1 MADVNRL
8 RRIKRSCQKMRSCR
22 RLGVLRAVVIPS
34 EPPDRS
40 SRLRNDL
47 PVTPREGSKTARW
60 CFGLASPLA
69 VTVKPLLMADIS
81 PERPSTPPKGTPVT
95 SPNGTGADISSVV
108 ENIAKATQLSE
119 KLNTV
124 SSSSYSA
131 SEKHSSSSQML
142 KSSTT
147 AASSSGSLL
156 NKKSQLLHHSLASSQ
171 QQTQQQQKEEQQQL
185 FQQEN
190 RSTTNYS
197 RSVSVSSSSSST
209 DSRLKTISSQRGYT
223 VDCGTP
229 EASDEGRVRESTPSE
244 VRFEQKRVTSSAK
257 SKLVADGV
265 TAEKSATTNKELKRL
280 QAGDITFQEKQHSQA
295 MKARMEGEGFSAE
308 KIAAVKQD
316 QKQLKMGDT
325 LHQQQ
330 KTAAASASKMS
341 TEDYTAEEISMA
353 KKEERQMYTQGV
365 LQQEKSAASSASS
378 KVFISSKGVS
388 KSSASHQTVKH
399 MDYSSGGSSCASPIV
414 TSPTQEMF
422 SSGLPPLPS
431 NQRLAVGQGLAD
443 ELDTLRSPLSQTE
456 VDKAIS
462 RFASR
467 MALCV
472 EQLKTATEDEAVE
485 LLATMS
491 VIIRK
496 AWAVPTYGHD
506 LGFTMCNILRTNGGL
521 DVILK
526 NCSSGS
532 EELQFAS
539 ARLLEQCLSTE
550 NRSYVV
556 EHGLEPVVKVAC
568 LCSFNNQG
576 AYSRVGT
583 GILCHLFKH
592 SESTCSELI
601 RLGALKS
608 ILYDCRTSDVET
620 LRHCASALAN
630 LSLYGGPENHQA
642 MIKHKAPMWLFPLAF
657 NLDDNIK
664 YYACLAIAALV
675 ANKEIEA
682 AVMKS
687 GTLDLVEPFV
697 TSHHPEEF
705 AKSHVAHVHG
715 QSKDWLLRFV
725 PVLDSNREEARS
737 LAAFHFAM
745 EAGIKKRQGNTSVFA
760 EIGAL
765 EALRKVASSP
775 NAIASK
781 FAAQALQLIGEE
793 VPHKL
798 SQQVPLWTVED
809 VKEWV
814 KQIGFTNYAS
824 EFVSSRVD
832 GDLLL
837 QLDEPMLKED
847 IGIKNGILRR
857 RFLRELSQ
865 LKRMADYS
873 SVDTTNVNQILQS
886 LGSDFSQYT
895 YRMLQSGVDMDSLKM
910 LNDDQLFKECG
921 IDNSIHR
928 LRIGQA
934 IRGLNQCADEAD
946 EIERNKSLDVFVSYR
961 RSNGSQLASL
971 LKVHLQLRGFSV
983 FIDVERLEAGKFD
996 NNLLN
1001 SIRQAKHFLLVLTPN
1016 ALDRCVGDN
1025 DRKDWVHREIVEA
1038 LQSQCNIIPILDNFQ
1053 WPESE
1058 VLPEDM
1064 RAVCYFNGVRWIHD
1078 YQDACVDKLER
1089 FMRGEMNVRS
1099 DGPLGR
1105 YVGMGGPGTP
1115 GTPSTMASCRAAV
1128 YQRSASNDSTKGS
1141 TGSDRESSNGR
1152 APTEQPQAQL
1162 PAQPHC

>member
-1 MADVNRL
+1 MGRSRSRKVASVQFRKDTAIY
-8 RRIKRSCQKMRSCR
+8 RRHS
-22 RLGVLRAVVIPS
+22 
-34 EPPDRS
+34 
-40 SRLRNDL
+40 
-47 PVTPREGSKTARW
+47 
-60 CFGLASPLA
+60 
-69 VTVKPLLMADIS
+69 MADIS
-81 PERPSTPPKGTPVT
+81 PERPSTPTKGTPVT
-95 SPNGTGADISSVV
+95 SPNGTSADISSVV

-171 QQTQQQQKEEQQQL
+171 QQTQQQQKEEQQQV

-223 VDCGTP
+223 VDCSVP
-229 EASDEGRVRESTPSE
+229 EASEEGRVRESTPSE

-308 KIAAVKQD
+308 KMAAVKQD

-378 KVFISSKGVS
+378 KVFVSSKGVS

-414 TSPTQEMF
+414 TSPTQDMF
-422 SSGLPPLPS
+422 SSGLPPLPT
-431 NQRLAVGQGLAD
+431 NQRPAVGQGLAD
-443 ELDTLRSPLSQTE
+443 ELDTLRSPLSQPE

-472 EQLKTATEDEAVE
+472 EQLKAAADEEAVE

-556 EHGLEPVVKVAC
+556 EHGLEAVVQVAC
-568 LCSFNNQG
+568 KCSFNNQ
-576 AYSRVGT
+576 ANYSRVGT

-745 EAGIKKRQGNTSVFA
+745 EAGIKKRQGNTSVFS

-895 YRMLQSGVDMDSLKM
+895 YRMLQSGVDMDSLKL

-934 IRGLNQCADEAD
+934 IRGLNQCADEVD

-1128 YQRSASNDSTKGS
+1128 YQRSASNDSAKGS
-1141 TGSDRESSNGR
+1141 NSSDRESSNGR

>member
-1 MADVNRL
+1 
-8 RRIKRSCQKMRSCR
+8 MRSSYR
-22 RLGVLRAVVIPS
+22 V
-34 EPPDRS
+34 RS
-40 SRLRNDL
+40 DAASSLMDDL
-47 PVTPREGSKTARW
+47 PPTLRTFF
-60 CFGLASPLA
+60 CQ
-69 VTVKPLLMADIS
+69 MADIS
-81 PERPSTPPKGTPVT
+81 PGAAVDASQGYASGDLAQWHRRRHQQRGREHRQGDSAERE
-95 SPNGTGADISSVV
+95 V
-108 ENIAKATQLSE
+108 EHRLIFLVQCLGEALQQLSDAE
-119 KLNTV
+119 KFDDVCVEL
-124 SSSSYSA
+124 
-131 SEKHSSSSQML
+131 
-142 KSSTT
+142 
-147 AASSSGSLL
+147 G
-156 NKKSQLLHHSLASSQ
+156 
-171 QQTQQQQKEEQQQL
+171 
-185 FQQEN
+185 
-190 RSTTNYS
+190 
-197 RSVSVSSSSSST
+197 
-209 DSRLKTISSQRGYT
+209 RGYT
-223 VDCGTP
+223 VDCGSP
-229 EASDEGRVRESTPSE
+229 DASEEGRVRESTPSE

-308 KIAAVKQD
+308 KMAAVKQD

-443 ELDTLRSPLSQTE
+443 ELDTLRSPLSQPE

-472 EQLKTATEDEAVE
+472 EQLKTAAEEEAVE

-491 VIIRK
+491 IIIRK

-556 EHGLEPVVKVAC
+556 EHGLESVVQIAC
-568 LCSFNNQG
+568 KCSFNNQ
-576 AYSRVGT
+576 ANYSRVGT

-873 SVDTTNVNQILQS
+873 AA
-886 LGSDFSQYT
+886 F
-895 YRMLQSGVDMDSLKM
+895 DMDSLKM

-934 IRGLNQCADEAD
+934 IRGLNQCAEGVD

-971 LKVHLQLRGFSV
+971 LKVHLQLRGFTV

-1025 DRKDWVHREIVEA
+1025 DCKDWVHREVVEA
-1038 LQSQCNIIPILDNFQ
+1038 LSSQCNIIPILDNFQ

-1128 YQRSASNDSTKGS
+1128 YQRSASNDSAKATLLTPPLYWGVPPLKDPHCKTKRAARQCHLLHQLSRWVLPLKQGS
-1141 TGSDRESSNGR
+1141 ATDANREATASS
-1152 APTEQPQAQL
+1152 AEATLTIVPQA
-1162 PAQPHC
+1162 AQ

>member
-1 MADVNRL
+1 
-8 RRIKRSCQKMRSCR
+8 MRCD
-22 RLGVLRAVVIPS
+22 A
-34 EPPDRS
+34 S
-40 SRLRNDL
+40 STLIDDL
-47 PVTPREGSKTARW
+47 PPTLRTFF
-60 CFGLASPLA
+60 CQ
-69 VTVKPLLMADIS
+69 MADIS

-95 SPNGTGADISSVV
+95 SPNGSGADISSVV

-131 SEKHSSSSQML
+131 SEKHSSSSQASHV
-142 KSSTT
+142 SSYWRHLCRTT
-147 AASSSGSLL
+147 GDA
-156 NKKSQLLHHSLASSQ
+156 
-171 QQTQQQQKEEQQQL
+171 EEFDVCVELWVTAEQE
-185 FQQEN
+185 EN

-197 RSVSVSSSSSST
+197 RSVSVSSSSSS

-223 VDCGTP
+223 VDCGVP
-229 EASDEGRVRESTPSE
+229 EGSDEGRVRESTPSE

-265 TAEKSATTNKELKRL
+265 TAEKSASTNKELKRL
-280 QAGDITFQEKQHSQA
+280 QAGDITYQEKQHSQVCVHTQ
-295 MKARMEGEGFSAE
+295 FSLS

-341 TEDYTAEEISMA
+341 TDDYTAEEISMA
-353 KKEERQMYTQGV
+353 KKEERQMYAQGL
-365 LQQEKSAASSASS
+365 LQEEKSAASSASS

-388 KSSASHQTVKH
+388 KSSTSHQTVKH

-414 TSPTQEMF
+414 TSPTQDMF
-422 SSGLPPLPS
+422 NSSLPPLPS
-431 NQRLAVGQGLAD
+431 NQRLAVGQNLAD
-443 ELDTLRSPLSQTE
+443 ELDMLRSPLSQAE
-456 VDKAIS
+456 VEKGIS

-472 EQLKTATEDEAVE
+472 EKLKAAAEEEAVE

-526 NCSSGS
+526 NCSTGS
-532 EELQFAS
+532 DELQFAS

-568 LCSFNNQG
+568 ACSFNNQVS
-576 AYSRVGT
+576 YSRVGT

-895 YRMLQSGVDMDSLKM
+895 YRMLQSGVDMDSLKL

-1016 ALDRCVGDN
+1016 ALDRCVGDT

-1038 LQSQCNIIPILDNFQ
+1038 LQSKCNIIPILDNFQ

-1128 YQRSASNDSTKGS
+1128 YQRSASNDSAKGS
-1141 TGSDRESSNGR
+1141 TCSDRESSNGR

>member
-1 MADVNRL
+1 
-8 RRIKRSCQKMRSCR
+8 MRSSYR
-22 RLGVLRAVVIPS
+22 V
-34 EPPDRS
+34 RS
-40 SRLRNDL
+40 DAASALIDDL
-47 PVTPREGSKTARW
+47 PPTLRTFF
-60 CFGLASPLA
+60 CQ
-69 VTVKPLLMADIS
+69 MADIS